1 MENYNEISIKDML
14 EKLWKKKLIVIVIII
29 MSIFIGIIYTLI
41 MVKPMYK
48 SDTQILI
55 DKNDLSIEMFC
66 KNYEIENEISA
77 NLNISPSQI
86 HQNVTIKFD
95 KATKI
100 IDILAIADNPNMA
113 YNIVNEYIKVIQ
125 PKLAEVYEVELY
137 NNLQQPKIEGEPY
150 NIDYKKSI
158 GISAIIGLIISGIYI
173 IFIANTRGTLEI
185 IEASKLICLGKMS
198 KEKDKGYISKRE
210 DTINELKKII
220 ANVEFSKVVKKPNSI
235 FVTGVEDN
243 VGASYVTANLALRYA
258 RSGKKVLI
266 IDSDFNKGVQ
276 SKIFNIQKDKVGLTE
291 IISRIK
297 EVEII
302 DISRYTNEV
311 EENVFIMPSG
321 ATIIEEEMFVSD
333 KAQKIL
339 DLLKRNFDII
349 LIDGKTVIK
358 SSSSI
363 IWSNAA
369 DATIIVVED
378 DNTKMKDLM
387 EVKESIEAING
398 KISGVILNKVVS

>member
-1 MENYNEISIKDML
+1 MESYSEISIKDML
-14 EKLWKKKLIVIVIII
+14 EKLWNKKLIVIVIII
-29 MSIFIGIIYTLI
+29 ISVFVGIIYTLL

-55 DKNDLSIEMFC
+55 DKSDLSIEMFC
-66 KNYEIENEISA
+66 KNYEIENEIA
-77 NLNISPSQI
+77 NNLGITPSEI

-100 IDILAIADNPNMA
+100 IDILAIDDNPNMA

-150 NIDYKKSI
+150 NIDYKKSM
-158 GISAIIGLIISGIYI
+158 GISAIIGLIISGVYI
-173 IFIANTRGTLEI
+173 IFIANTRETIEI
-185 IEASKLICLGKMS
+185 IEASKLICLGKMA
-198 KEKDKGYISKRE
+198 KEKDRGYISKKE

-235 FVTGVEDN
+235 FVTGVDDN

-276 SKIFNIQKDKVGLTE
+276 SKIFGIPEDKVGLTE

-311 EENVFIMPSG
+311 EENVYIMPSG

-349 LIDGKTVIK
+349 LIDGKTIVK

-378 DNTKMKDLM
+378 DNTKMKTLM
-387 EVKESIEAING
+387 EVKENIEAING
-398 KISGVILNKVVS
+398 KISGVILNKVV

>member
-1 MENYNEISIKDML
+1 
-14 EKLWKKKLIVIVIII
+14 
-29 MSIFIGIIYTLI
+29 
-41 MVKPMYK
+41 
-48 SDTQILI
+48 
-55 DKNDLSIEMFC
+55 
-66 KNYEIENEISA
+66 
-77 NLNISPSQI
+77 
-86 HQNVTIKFD
+86 
-95 KATKI
+95 
-100 IDILAIADNPNMA
+100 
-113 YNIVNEYIKVIQ
+113 
-125 PKLAEVYEVELY
+125 
-137 NNLQQPKIEGEPY
+137 
-150 NIDYKKSI
+150 
-158 GISAIIGLIISGIYI
+158 
-173 IFIANTRGTLEI
+173 
-185 IEASKLICLGKMS
+185 MS
-198 KEKDKGYISKRE
+198 KEKDKVYISKRE

-266 IDSDFNKGVQ
+266 IDSDFNQGVQ

-302 DISRYTNEV
+302 DISRYTNAV